1 MEPLA
6 IPPVDRGRLD
16 QHQRVSPSRPQLS
29 QHQAE
34 QTVRWAKA
42 TIRTN
47 EYVQLLVE
55 GKDLEQQVSTRRQG
69 KPDRNDHPD
78 DVTHRA

>member
-6 IPPVDRGRLD
+6 MPPVDSGRLEPAPARLSTEATNVV
-16 QHQRVSPSRPQLS
+16 HQP
-29 QHQAE
+29 E

-47 EYVQLLVE
+47 AYAQLVAE
-55 GKDLEQQVSTRRQG
+55 GKDLEQQVSTRRQAN
-69 KPDRNDHPD
+69 PTAATAPTRWPI
-78 DVTHRA
+78 A

>member
-1 MEPLA
+1 MPT
-6 IPPVDRGRLD
+6 VDRGRLEQD
-16 QHQRVSPSRPQLS
+16 QRVSPPRPQPS
-29 QHQAE
+29 KHQPE

-42 TIRTN
+42 AIRTN
-47 EYVQLLVE
+47 EDVQLVAE

-69 KPDRNDHPD
+69 EPNRNDHPD

>member
-6 IPPVDRGRLD
+6 MPTVDRGRLN
-16 QHQRVSPSRPQLS
+16 QHERVCPPRPQPS
-29 QHQAE
+29 QHQPE

-42 TIRTN
+42 AIRTN
-47 EYVQLLVE
+47 EYVQLVAE
-55 GKDLEQQVSTRRQG
+55 DKDLEQQVSTRRQG
-69 KPDRNDHPD
+69 EPDRNDHPD

>member
-6 IPPVDRGRLD
+6 MPTVDGSRLD
-16 QHQRVSPSRPQLS
+16 QHQRVAPPRPRTS
-29 QHQAE
+29 QHQPE
-34 QTVRWAKA
+34 QTFRWTKA

-47 EYVQLLVE
+47 EYAQLVAE

-69 KPDRNDHPD
+69 EPDRGDSPD
-78 DVTHRA
+78 EVAHRA

>member
-6 IPPVDRGRLD
+6 MPTVDRGRLD
-16 QHQRVSPSRPQLS
+16 QHQRVSPPRPQLS
-29 QHQAE
+29 QHQPE

-42 TIRTN
+42 AIRTN
-47 EYVQLLVE
+47 EYVQLVAE

-69 KPDRNDHPD
+69 EPDRNDHPD

>member
-1 MEPLA
+1 MEPFA
-6 IPPVDRGRLD
+6 MPTVDCGRLD
-16 QHQRVSPSRPQLS
+16 QHQRVCPPRPHLS
-29 QHQAE
+29 QHQPK

-42 TIRTN
+42 AIRTN
-47 EYVQLLVE
+47 EYVQLVAE

-69 KPDRNDHPD
+69 EPNRNDHPD

>member
-6 IPPVDRGRLD
+6 MPTVDRGRLD
-16 QHQRVSPSRPQLS
+16 QHQRVSPPRPQLS
-29 QHQAE
+29 QHQPE

-42 TIRTN
+42 AIRTN
-47 EYVQLLVE
+47 EDVQLVAE

-69 KPDRNDHPD
+69 EPDRKDHPD

>member
-6 IPPVDRGRLD
+6 MPTVDCGRLD
-16 QHQRVSPSRPQLS
+16 HHQRVSPLRPELS
-29 QHQAE
+29 QHQPR

-42 TIRTN
+42 AIRTN
-47 EYVQLLVE
+47 EDVQLVAE
-55 GKDLEQQVSTRRQG
+55 GQDLEQQVTTRRQG
-69 KPDRNDHPD
+69 EPDRNDHPD

>member
-6 IPPVDRGRLD
+6 MPTVDRGRLD
-16 QHQRVSPSRPQLS
+16 QHQRVCPPRPQLS
-29 QHQAE
+29 QHQPE

-42 TIRTN
+42 AIRTN
-47 EYVQLLVE
+47 EYVLLVAE
-55 GKDLEQQVSTRRQG
+55 GKDLEQHVSTRRQG
-69 KPDRNDHPD
+69 EPDRNDHPD

>member
-6 IPPVDRGRLD
+6 MPTVDRGRLD
-16 QHQRVSPSRPQLS
+16 QHQCVSPPRPQLS
-29 QHQAE
+29 QHQPE
-34 QTVRWAKA
+34 QTVRWTKA
-42 TIRTN
+42 AIRTN
-47 EYVQLLVE
+47 EYVQLVAE

-69 KPDRNDHPD
+69 EPDRNDHPD

>member
-1 MEPLA
+1 MESLA
-6 IPPVDRGRLD
+6 MPPVYRGRLD
-16 QHQRVSPSRPQLS
+16 QHQRVSPPRPHLSR
-29 QHQAE
+29 HQPE

-42 TIRTN
+42 AIRTN
-47 EYVQLLVE
+47 EDVQLVAE
-55 GKDLEQQVSTRRQG
+55 GKDLEQQISARRQG